1 MRLLRNS
8 WVRRRVPTAPAAAA
22 PLAAIAVVAVVV
34 VAAAALGTVAAASP
48 RRLSASQAAH
58 VSLDLDGDGVLES
71 ARLGEGRGG
80 IALVDGDFT
89 YTSRDKWLV
98 VATALGDTDRN
109 GLPEVVAL
117 LDGPDGRHVGLF
129 AWFGGH
135 YGERLV
141 SAPLTPVPA
150 GLKVRPDP
158 AEGGDVLE
166 LTEEDPA
173 GGGSGQPQLL
183 TATYRWN
190 GFGYTA
196 VEDASA
202 VAHARESGAFGDPGQ
217 GGTGDRGG
225 GR

>member
-1 MRLLRNS
+1 MRLLS
-8 WVRRRVPTAPAAAA
+8 KGWVRRTVPTAPAAAV
-22 PLAAIAVVAVVV
+22 LVAVIAVVV
-34 VAAAALGTVAAASP
+34 VAVATAAALGTAAAASP
-48 RRLSASQAAH
+48 RRLPASQATH
-58 VSLDLDGDGVLES
+58 VSLDLDGDRALES
-71 ARLGEGRGG
+71 AWLGEGRGG
-80 IALVDGDFT
+80 IALVDGDFR

-117 LDGPDGRHVGLF
+117 LDGPDGRHLGLF

-141 SAPLTPVPA
+141 SAPLTPAPV
-150 GLKVRPDP
+150 GLKVRSDP
-158 AEGGDVLE
+158 AEGGDLLE

-173 GGGSGQPQLL
+173 GGNGGQPRLL

-202 VAHARESGAFGDPGQ
+202 VTQTREDGASRSPGQ
-217 GGTGDRGG
+217 GGTGDQGG
-225 GR
+225 GT